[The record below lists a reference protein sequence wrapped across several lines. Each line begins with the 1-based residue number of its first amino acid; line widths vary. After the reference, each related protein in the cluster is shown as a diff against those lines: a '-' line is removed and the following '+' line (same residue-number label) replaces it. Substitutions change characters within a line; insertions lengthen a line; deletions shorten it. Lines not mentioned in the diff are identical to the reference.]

1 MKIVKFNRP
10 DRRQLNFEIIK
21 VLPQNVERNVT
32 PDRHRHEFYYIF
44 FVLDGI
50 STQEIDFDRYDIH
63 KNQMVFIPKGAIH
76 WEIESKYLESY
87 VILFKDDFLAKPM
100 MDMINGFVK
109 YAIFQRKLVLDL
121 TQIQTTEFIKLAE
134 VIGQEHNQN
143 DHQNLIFILQNLL
156 LVWLNKMESIAQNF
170 NSKNTFVNNGI
181 LFQEFV
187 ALLDKN
193 FDKHKEVSFYATQ
206 LNCTTKKL
214 SQTLTEITGKSTNE
228 IIIDTILLE
237 AKRKL
242 CYSNLSI
249 KEIAFELG
257 YENQFYFSRIFKAKE
272 KQSPEEFRKQ
282 FAL

>member
-1 MKIVKFNRP
+1 M
-10 DRRQLNFEIIK
+10 
-21 VLPQNVERNVT
+21 
-32 PDRHRHEFYYIF
+32 
-44 FVLDGI
+44 
-50 STQEIDFDRYDIH
+50 
-63 KNQMVFIPKGAIH
+63 
-76 WEIESKYLESY
+76 
-87 VILFKDDFLAKPM
+87 
-100 MDMINGFVK
+100 
-109 YAIFQRKLVLDL
+109 
-121 TQIQTTEFIKLAE
+121 
-134 VIGQEHNQN
+134 
-143 DHQNLIFILQNLL
+143 
-156 LVWLNKMESIAQNF
+156 
-170 NSKNTFVNNGI
+170 NNGI

-193 FDKHKEVSFYATQ
+193 YTKQKDVSFYATQ
-206 LNCTTKKL
+206 LKCTAKKL

-272 KQSPEEFRKQ
+272 KQNPEEFSKQ